1 MAFIGVIVNSKY
13 ELQVKRVL
21 ESKLNSLNKEYTIIL
36 INKKSIENIKNIR
49 FETVLVTDLEEVKEE
64 TYALNEIFKNLKYLI
79 INADMEENL
88 NLINNMKLNVITF
101 GFSPK
106 STIIATSV
114 EENFLICL
122 QRKIID
128 INQKMVEPQ
137 EIQLKIQNKKLSKSS
152 HNLMGIASILLIYGK
167 I

>member
-88 NLINNMKLNVITF
+88 NLIN